1 MKTAS
6 GEKKRTGR
14 INGQKLCTFIDND
27 NDNDLMIMTLWQRG
41 EFIFSPGEGVGRWA
55 GRVNG
60 SDGMH
65 RGCKSRQISV
75 FVRDTLPSL
84 NNINN
89 NNNNN
94 NNYNNNNNNNYI
106 F

>member
-41 EFIFSPGEGVGRWA
+41 ELILLSRGR
-55 GRVNG
+55 GG
-60 SDGMH
+60 SVSG
-65 RGCKSRQISV
+65 
-75 FVRDTLPSL
+75 
-84 NNINN
+84 
-89 NNNNN
+89 
-94 NNYNNNNNNNYI
+94 
-106 F
+106 